1 MDLFNGFESYT
12 KSRSYSERI
21 SLSAS
26 GGISFNT
33 TAYNEL
39 NLEKYAF
46 ASFFYN
52 KASRQIGIR
61 FSVDKKEGAYQLK
74 PRDNAKNEK
83 ALYLSIKGFVMAYK
97 PVLSGKVQ
105 KYEVA
110 NKAESE
116 GVLDIVL
123 NPIMD

>member
-1 MDLFNGFESYT
+1 MDLFDGFDSYA

-39 NLEKYAF
+39 NLGRYSF

-52 KASRQIGIR
+52 KESKQIGIR
-61 FSVDKKEGAYQLK
+61 FSVNKKEGAYQLK
-74 PRDNAKNEK
+74 PRDNSKNEK
-83 ALYLSIKGFVMAYK
+83 ALYLSIKGFVMTYK
-97 PVLSGKVQ
+97 PVPSGKVQ
-105 KYEVA
+105 KYKIA
-110 NKAESE
+110 NRAEKE
-116 GVLDIVL
+116 GILDVVLS
-123 NPIMD
+123 PITD